1 MGKGEAMSNWTFP
14 QALKVTQGDPDVLG
28 SYASDALY
36 TEQPRALARPT
47 TAAEVAELLR
57 YCSERKIPVTPCG
70 SQTSMTGASVSSES
84 LILAT
89 EKLGDQ
95 FRVFEDPDR
104 QGHFLA
110 EAQPAI
116 LLSEFQDQL
125 AHQGYFY
132 PPDPTSRR
140 EAMLG
145 STIATNASG
154 EDTYKYGSTRAWV
167 RELDVVTGRGE
178 QITLKR
184 TIDELGDG
192 RKNTCGYPLRDNPI
206 DLFIGSEG
214 TLGVV
219 TRVVVEVLPKVPQFF
234 SILFFV
240 PSEAQALEQV
250 LKLHQHNVLNPR
262 CLEYMDSGAVDILKA
277 KASGLDIPAEAQ
289 AALYVK
295 QEFEPDAEEEWM
307 ERWADYLEST
317 FKNWD
322 MPHFME
328 SVQFAGDTDSQA
340 QMRIWRHAIPA
351 TMNERAAKFKKY
363 GGGKVGTD
371 WYVPLEHLKEMF
383 SRVRQDHDN
392 MEWVVFGHIGN
403 GHPHFNFLA
412 KNAEEYKHARHLL
425 AKHCQWAV
433 DYGGGVSGEHGLG
446 KLKSHLLSMQYDSQ
460 EIQDMV
466 KAKHQYDPAGILAP
480 GNIFTEAVLHA
491 GVA

>member
-1 MGKGEAMSNWTFP
+1 MSNWTFP
-14 QALKVTQGDPDVLG
+14 EHLNVTTGAPEVLG

-36 TEQPRALARPT
+36 TEQPLALARPK
-47 TAAEVAELLR
+47 TAEEVAELLR
-57 YCSERKIPVTPCG
+57 YCQQHQIPVTPCG

-95 FRVFEDPDR
+95 FRVFEDPER
-104 QGHFLA
+104 PGHWLA

-145 STIATNASG
+145 STVATNASG

-167 RELDVVTGRGE
+167 RELDVVTGSGE
-178 QITLKR
+178 LLTLKR
-184 TIDELGDG
+184 KPDERGDG
-192 RKNTCGYPLRDNPI
+192 RKNTCGYPLRGNPI

-240 PSEAQALEQV
+240 PSENLALDQV
-250 LKLHQHNVLNPR
+250 LTLHNHDQLSPR
-262 CLEYMDSGAVDILKA
+262 CLEYMDAGAVEILKQ
-277 KASGLDIPAEAQ
+277 KASGLDVPDDAG

-295 QEFEPDAEEEWM
+295 QEFEDDEETWM
-307 ERWADYLEST
+307 DRWAEHLEST
-317 FKNWD
+317 FQAWD
-322 MPHFME
+322 VPHFME
-328 SVQFAGDTDSQA
+328 AVHFAGDSDSQA
-340 QMRIWRHAIPA
+340 QMRVWRHAIPA
-351 TMNERAAKFKKY
+351 TMNERAAGFRKF

-371 WYVPLEHLKEMF
+371 WYVPLEHLKDMF
-383 SRVRQDHDN
+383 ARARKDQAD

-412 KNAEEYKHARHLL
+412 KNSHEYDRARKLL
-425 AKHCQWAV
+425 AEHCQWAV
-433 DYGGGVSGEHGLG
+433 EYGGGVSGEHGLG
-446 KLKSHLLSMQYDSQ
+446 KLKSHLLTLQYDDDDIA
-460 EIQDMV
+460 EMV
-466 KAKHQYDPAGILAP
+466 AAKRHYDPASILAP
-480 GNIFTEAVLHA
+480 GNIFTKVLIQA
-491 GVA
+491 AQQAQNSGQ